1 MNVTVVTLVMWKTAL
16 LPVLGT
22 NTRTSTLSVLDERF
36 TASIS
41 TSLKSVAVIC
51 FLVLLCAAGSL
62 SAQNSGSAAHDYI
75 GIYQKHLSGI
85 YYSRCQ
91 MYPSCSR
98 YGIMVFEDRPFP
110 VAMVMMADRMM
121 RCGNHP
127 DCYVSV
133 TDENGNNRL
142 LDYPP
147 SRPVPA
153 QLQRTLELHDVAAET
168 VVPTDSVSKAIQFIN
183 TLVNRHCYASALL
196 EIERLLFYD
205 TSFRLIPELYIN
217 KMRCYEGMYQY
228 SDGILFFEQSVPSS
242 VRQHYKTM
250 YTAAHLYDLVGDNN
264 RSIALFKES
273 AKVWDSSEVHPYG
286 ELTLLYTKE
295 SLLDDAMSALEH
307 KYEIDGNVAAFA
319 ASRAAIDRLATAR
332 YKNVTTASLLAIIPG
347 AGYLYAKQPGSAI
360 TSLLTNGLLAY
371 AAYSSFKADNYGLG
385 ILVGLF
391 SVSFY
396 IGNIVGSGSSATR
409 YNERIRREAVVELR
423 NINPF
428 FY

>member
-1 MNVTVVTLVMWKTAL
+1 MPVPGKH
-16 LPVLGT
+16 LP
-22 NTRTSTLSVLDERF
+22 
-36 TASIS
+36 APII
-41 TSLKSVAVIC
+41 TSLKAAAAIS
-51 FLVLLCAAGSL
+51 FLVLLCATGSL

-98 YGIMVFEDRPFP
+98 YGIMVFKDRPFP
-110 VAMVMMADRMM
+110 IAMVLMADRMM

-133 TDENGNNRL
+133 TDENGDNRL

-147 SRPVPA
+147 GRPVPA

-168 VVPTDSVSKAIQFIN
+168 IVPTDSASKAIQFIN

-196 EIERLLFYD
+196 EIDRLLYYD
-205 TSFRLIPELYIN
+205 TSFRLTPALYIN
-217 KMRCYEGMYQY
+217 KMRCYEGLHQY
-228 SDGILFFEQSVPSS
+228 SDGLLFFEQSVPSS
-242 VRQHYKTM
+242 VRQDYKTM
-250 YTAAHLYDLVGDNN
+250 YTAAHLYDLVGDNS
-264 RSIALFKES
+264 RSIALFRES
-273 AKVWDSSEVHPYG
+273 ASVWDSSEAHPYG
-286 ELTLLYTKE
+286 ELALLYAKE
-295 SLLDDAMSALEH
+295 SLFDDAMSAVGR
-307 KYEIDGNVAAFA
+307 KYEIDGNYAAFA
-319 ASRAAIDRLATAR
+319 ASRAAIERLATAR

-347 AGYLYAKQPGSAI
+347 AGYLYTKQPGSAI

-371 AAYSSFKADNYGLG
+371 AVYSSLKADNYGLS
-385 ILVGLF
+385 ILAGLF

-396 IGNIVGSGSSATR
+396 IGNIAGSGSSATR
-409 YNERIRREAVVELR
+409 YNERIRREAIAKLR
-423 NINPF
+423 IINPF